1 MPDFKWPGELHSIP
15 PRATTPQLVQLSP
28 DTPALFPSCSR
39 PSNQMCRAR
48 LKRTDQRCAPI
59 RGTVRVH
66 KCEWDDDS
74 GRCTSRPVSTALAGA
89 ARGYP

>member
-1 MPDFKWPGELHSIP
+1 MRTPDFLKDLIAYNLHGGNINMPDFKWPGELHSIP

-48 LKRTDQRCAPI
+48 LKRTDQRC
-59 RGTVRVH
+59 GQ
-66 KCEWDDDS
+66 
-74 GRCTSRPVSTALAGA
+74 L
-89 ARGYP
+89 